1 MLKKI
6 AITGPESCGKTT
18 LCQQLAENFQ
28 CLWVPEMA
36 RIVLENE
43 GPTYDAAKVEF
54 MACMQLE
61 EEQRLE
67 KMAIEA
73 GQEWL
78 FCDTDFLVY
87 QIWMEERFGFCPEW
101 IRQQVLKAGYF
112 HTLLLKPDTPWLHD
126 PLRENPH
133 NRDLLFERY
142 KIALNAGNIAWTE
155 ISGTN
160 RIADAI
166 RILSQLPF

>member
-1 MLKKI
+1 MKKI
-6 AITGPESCGKTT
+6 SLTGPECSGKTT
-18 LCQQLAENFQ
+18 LCRELATHFH

-36 RIVLENE
+36 RLIQEKE
-43 GPTYDAAKVEF
+43 GPHYTAEKVEA
-54 MACMQLE
+54 MARLQLE

-67 KMAIEA
+67 QLSVKA
-73 GQEWL
+73 GHPWL
-78 FCDTDFLVY
+78 FCDTDLLVY
-87 QIWMEERFGFCPEW
+87 QIWMEERFGFCPDW
-101 IRQQVLKAGYF
+101 IRQQVSQAGYF
-112 HTLLLKPDTPWLHD
+112 HTLLLKPDIPWMHD

-142 KIALNAGNIAWTE
+142 KIALNAGSIAWTE

-166 RILSQLPF
+166 RILSQMPF